1 MRLST
6 KGRYSARTMLDLA
19 LHFGEGP
26 VLVKDISERQRI
38 SRGYLQQLFIPLR
51 SAGLVKSTRGASGG
65 FTLARPPS
73 EIWLTEIM
81 QVTEGSTAP
90 VPCVDEP
97 GLCTQ
102 SNECTTRE
110 VWVEMKRACD
120 SLLDSITLQDLVDR
134 HRKRCAGYSEEL
146 ESERRIG
153 F

>member
-19 LHFGEGP
+19 LHLGEGP
-26 VLVKDISERQRI
+26 VLVKDISERQSI
-38 SRGYLQQLFIPLR
+38 SRGYLEQLFIPLR
-51 SAGLVKSTRGASGG
+51 SAGLVKSARGASGG

-81 QVTEGSTAP
+81 EVTEGSTAP

-97 GLCTQ
+97 GFCTQ

-134 HRKRCAGYSEEL
+134 HRKRCTEYAEEQK
-146 ESERRIG
+146 SERRIG

>member
-6 KGRYSARTMLDLA
+6 KGRYSARAMLDLA

-38 SRGYLQQLFIPLR
+38 SRGYLEQLFIPLR

-65 FTLARPPS
+65 FTLARPSS

-120 SLLDSITLQDLVDR
+120 SLLGSITLQDLVDR
-134 HRKRCAGYSEEL
+134 HRKRCTEYEE
-146 ESERRIG
+146 E
-153 F
+153 

>member
-6 KGRYSARTMLDLA
+6 KGRYSARAMLDLA

-38 SRGYLQQLFIPLR
+38 SRGYLEQLFIPLR

-97 GLCTQ
+97 ELCTQ

-120 SLLDSITLQDLVDR
+120 SLLDSIALQDLVDR
-134 HRKRCAGYSEEL
+134 HRKRCTEYAEE
-146 ESERRIG
+146 
-153 F
+153 

>member
-1 MRLST
+1 MCHKSAMRLST

-19 LHFGEGP
+19 LHLGEGP
-26 VLVKDISERQRI
+26 VLVKDISERQSI
-38 SRGYLQQLFIPLR
+38 SRGYLEQLFIPLR
-51 SAGLVKSTRGASGG
+51 SAGLVKSARGASGG

-81 QVTEGSTAP
+81 EVTEGSTAP

-97 GLCTQ
+97 GFCTQ

-134 HRKRCAGYSEEL
+134 HRKRCTEYAEK
-146 ESERRIG
+146 
-153 F
+153 

>member
-1 MRLST
+1 
-6 KGRYSARTMLDLA
+6 MLDLA

-26 VLVKDISERQRI
+26 ILVKDISERQRI
-38 SRGYLQQLFIPLR
+38 SRGYLEQLFIPLR

-97 GLCTQ
+97 ELCTQ

-120 SLLDSITLQDLVDR
+120 SLLDSITLQDLVER
-134 HRKRCAGYSEEL
+134 HRKRCTEYEE
-146 ESERRIG
+146 E
-153 F
+153 

>member
-6 KGRYSARTMLDLA
+6 KGRYSARAMLDLA

-26 VLVKDISERQRI
+26 VLVKDISERQSI
-38 SRGYLQQLFIPLR
+38 SRGYLEQLFIPLR
-51 SAGLVKSTRGASGG
+51 SAGLVASTRGASGG

-90 VPCVDEP
+90 VPCVDDP

-102 SNECTTRE
+102 SNECITRE

-134 HRKRCAGYSEEL
+134 HRKRFTE
-146 ESERRIG
+146 
-153 F
+153 

>member
-6 KGRYSARTMLDLA
+6 KGRYSARAMLDLA

-26 VLVKDISERQRI
+26 VLVKDISERQGI
-38 SRGYLQQLFIPLR
+38 SRGYLEQLFIPLR
-51 SAGLVKSTRGASGG
+51 SAGLVRSTRGASGG

-81 QVTEGSTAP
+81 QATEGSTAP

-120 SLLDSITLQDLVDR
+120 SLLDSIALQDLVDR
-134 HRKRCAGYSEEL
+134 HRKRCTEYAEE
-146 ESERRIG
+146 
-153 F
+153 